1 MKIRES
7 KQTLGAYVEGIDL
20 SDLSDAEWQELK
32 EAFLEFAVLVLP
44 GAYLTTSQQE
54 RFSERFGKLDILTGN
69 PLIKSLYVCNVD
81 EAGDVLP
88 MDDENFRIVRGNEY
102 WHTDS
107 SYMRVSAKVSC
118 LSALTLP
125 DGGGETQWAD
135 MRAAYD
141 ALDRATRDRIEHL
154 SAYHSFYFSQEVL
167 GQRVEIGSKYGFH
180 RDGAPLRSLIKVH
193 PETGRRALYIG
204 RHAYRVPGL
213 SDGEARELL
222 SFLMEFA
229 CRPPRVFEH
238 VWTLGDFVMWDNR
251 CVLHRVRPYDYLQ
264 PRIMRHTRVKGD
276 ERTEAAPMAQS
287 EQPNLLNVQN
297 SSALAKD

>member
-1 MKIRES
+1 MKIRKS
-7 KQTLGAYVEGIDL
+7 QQTLGAYVEGVDIT
-20 SDLSDAEWQELK
+20 DLSDAEWIELK

-44 GAYLTTSQQE
+44 NVFLTTSQQE
-54 RFSERFGKLDILTGN
+54 RFSQRFGQLDILTGN

-81 EAGDVLP
+81 EAGEVLP

-135 MRAAYD
+135 MRAAY
-141 ALDRATRDRIEHL
+141 AELDQKVRDRIANL

-167 GQRVEIGSKYGFH
+167 GQRVEVGSKYGFH
-180 RDGAPLRSLIKVH
+180 RDGAPLRPLVKEH
-193 PETGRRALYIG
+193 PETGRPALYIG
-204 RHAYRVPGL
+204 RHAYRIPGL
-213 SDGEARELL
+213 PDSEARELL
-222 SFLMEFA
+222 SYLMDFA
-229 CRPPRVFEH
+229 CKPPRVFEH
-238 VWTLGDFVMWDNR
+238 VWGLGDFVMWDNR
-251 CVLHRVRPYDYLQ
+251 CVLHRVRPYDYRQ

-276 ERTEAAPMAQS
+276 EQTEAAPMTKS
-287 EQPNLLNVQN
+287 EQPHLLNVQN
-297 SSALAKD
+297 SSR